1 MRKTTI
7 FRSKAWLLA
16 VGLMVGG
23 QTLQAQQTTQMPE
36 VHIVSEGETL
46 WGIAEQYFGDPFL
59 WPEIYR
65 LNTMV
70 VEDPHWI
77 FPGEELRLAGMPMT
91 LPVEQ
96 PQVEPPAQDPENVQQ
111 PVQQPPLGQTPPP
124 EQQPIDVPPPPPVMP
139 APPPTEM
146 SPTVF
151 SPTAPIE
158 VVTQTTLGATNVH
171 KPVRRGEFYSAGFLT
186 ELEELPFGRLKRS
199 VGQVE
204 MDRLPDASST
214 LIFGEIEIEAP
225 EGASYAVDDALLIVR
240 RGDKVKGWGHIIVPT
255 GIAVV
260 ISATQDGTFARVM
273 SQYYP
278 ITNGQELLPLE
289 PFIDPGSVVPVPP
302 NTMLEG
308 TMIRTRDGN
317 VLPTQQNV
325 VLLDVGRSDGVDL
338 GDIFVM
344 LKETPE
350 GVAPTDTV
358 ALVQI
363 VHRREHSSSGI
374 LGFIRSIGVEP
385 GAVVRLY
392 RKMP

>member
-91 LPVEQ
+91 QPVEQ

-111 PVQQPPLGQTPPP
+111 PVQQPPPGQTPPP
-124 EQQPIDVPPPPPVMP
+124 EQQPIDVPPPPPAMP
-139 APPPTEM
+139 APPPTDV

-158 VVTQTTLGATNVH
+158 VVAQTTMGAVNVH

-186 ELEELPFGRLKRS
+186 ELEELPFGLLKRS

-240 RGDKVKGWGHIIVPT
+240 RGDKVKNWGHIIVPT

-273 SQYYP
+273 AQYYP

-289 PFIDPGSVVPVPP
+289 PFVDPGSVVPVPP

-317 VLPTQQNV
+317 VLPTQQNI

-344 LKETPE
+344 LKKTPE

>member
-16 VGLMVGG
+16 VGLLVGG
-23 QTLQAQQTTQMPE
+23 QTLQAQQTTQLPE
-36 VHIVSEGETL
+36 AHIVSEGETL

-77 FPGEELRLAGMPMT
+77 FPGEELRLAGMP
-91 LPVEQ
+91 LVQ
-96 PQVEPPAQDPENVQQ
+96 PVEPPAQDPQNVQQ
-111 PVQQPPLGQTPPP
+111 PPPGQNPPP
-124 EQQPIDVPPPPPVMP
+124 QQQPIDVPPPPPVMP
-139 APPPTEM
+139 QPPPTDM

-151 SPTAPIE
+151 SPTGPVE
-158 VVTQTTLGATNVH
+158 VVTQTTVGATNAH
-171 KPVRRGEFYSAGFLT
+171 RPVRRGEFYSAGFLT
-186 ELEELPFGRLKRS
+186 ELEVLPFGRIKRS

-214 LIFGEIEIEAP
+214 LIFGKIELDAP
-225 EGASYAVDDALLIVR
+225 DGASYAVDVALLIVR
-240 RGDKVKGWGHIIVPT
+240 KGDKVKDWGRIIVPT

-260 ISATQDGTFARVM
+260 ISATPEGTFARVM

-278 ITNGQELLPLE
+278 ITNGQELLALE

-302 NTMLEG
+302 NAMLEG

-317 VLPTQQNV
+317 VLPSQQNI
-325 VLLDVGRSDGVDL
+325 VLLDLGRSDGVDL
-338 GDIFVM
+338 GDIFVV
-344 LKETPE
+344 LKKTPE

-358 ALVQI
+358 AFVQI
-363 VHRREHSSSGI
+363 VHRREHSSSGV

>member
-16 VGLMVGG
+16 VGLLVGG
-23 QTLQAQQTTQMPE
+23 QTLQAQQTTQLPE

-77 FPGEELRLAGMPMT
+77 FPGEELRLAGMP
-91 LPVEQ
+91 LVQ
-96 PQVEPPAQDPENVQQ
+96 PVEPPVEDPQNVQQ
-111 PVQQPPLGQTPPP
+111 PPPGQNPPP
-124 EQQPIDVPPPPPVMP
+124 QQQPIDVPPPPPVMP
-139 APPPTEM
+139 QPPPTDM

-151 SPTAPIE
+151 SPTGPVE
-158 VVTQTTLGATNVH
+158 VVTQTTVGATNAH
-171 KPVRRGEFYSAGFLT
+171 RPVRRGEFYSAGFLT
-186 ELEELPFGRLKRS
+186 ELEVLPFGRIKRS

-225 EGASYAVDDALLIVR
+225 DGASYAVDDALLIVR
-240 RGDKVKGWGHIIVPT
+240 KGDKVKDWGRIIVPT

-260 ISATQDGTFARVM
+260 ISATPEGTFARVM

-278 ITNGQELLPLE
+278 ITNGQELLALE

-302 NTMLEG
+302 NAMLEG

-317 VLPTQQNV
+317 VLPSQQNI
-325 VLLDVGRSDGVDL
+325 VLLDLGRSDGVDL
-338 GDIFVM
+338 GDIFVV
-344 LKETPE
+344 LKKTPE

-358 ALVQI
+358 AFVQI
-363 VHRREHSSSGI
+363 VHRREHSSSGV

>member
-16 VGLMVGG
+16 VGLLVGG
-23 QTLQAQQTTQMPE
+23 QTLQAQQTTQLPE

-77 FPGEELRLAGMPMT
+77 FPGEELRLAGMPLVQT
-91 LPVEQ
+91 
-96 PQVEPPAQDPENVQQ
+96 VEPPVEDPQNVQQ
-111 PVQQPPLGQTPPP
+111 PPPGQNPPP
-124 EQQPIDVPPPPPVMP
+124 QQQPIDVPPPPPVMP
-139 APPPTEM
+139 QPPPTDM

-151 SPTAPIE
+151 SPTGPVE
-158 VVTQTTLGATNVH
+158 VVTQTTVGATNAH
-171 KPVRRGEFYSAGFLT
+171 RPVRRGEFYSAGFLT
-186 ELEELPFGRLKRS
+186 ELEVLPFGRIKRS

-225 EGASYAVDDALLIVR
+225 DGASYAVDDALLIVR
-240 RGDKVKGWGHIIVPT
+240 KGDKVKDWGRIIVPT

-260 ISATQDGTFARVM
+260 ISATPEGTFARVM

-278 ITNGQELLPLE
+278 ITNGQELLALE

-302 NTMLEG
+302 NAMLEG

-317 VLPTQQNV
+317 VLPSQQNI
-325 VLLDVGRSDGVDL
+325 VLLDLGRSDGVDL
-338 GDIFVM
+338 GDIFVV
-344 LKETPE
+344 LKKTPE

-358 ALVQI
+358 AFVQI
-363 VHRREHSSSGI
+363 VHRREHSSSGV

>member
-16 VGLMVGG
+16 VGLLVGG
-23 QTLQAQQTTQMPE
+23 QTLQAQQTTQLPE

-77 FPGEELRLAGMPMT
+77 FPGEELRLAGMP
-91 LPVEQ
+91 LVQ
-96 PQVEPPAQDPENVQQ
+96 PVEPPAQDPQNVQQ
-111 PVQQPPLGQTPPP
+111 PPPGQNPPP
-124 EQQPIDVPPPPPVMP
+124 QQQPIDVPPPPPVMP
-139 APPPTEM
+139 QPPPTDM

-151 SPTAPIE
+151 SPTGPVE
-158 VVTQTTLGATNVH
+158 VVTQTTVGATNAH
-171 KPVRRGEFYSAGFLT
+171 RPVRRGEFYSAGFLT
-186 ELEELPFGRLKRS
+186 ELEVLPFGRIKRS

-225 EGASYAVDDALLIVR
+225 DGASYAVDDALLIVR
-240 RGDKVKGWGHIIVPT
+240 KGDKVKDWGRIIVPT

-260 ISATQDGTFARVM
+260 ISATPEGTFARVM

-278 ITNGQELLPLE
+278 ITNGQELLALE

-302 NTMLEG
+302 NAMLEG

-317 VLPTQQNV
+317 VLPSQQNI
-325 VLLDVGRSDGVDL
+325 VLLDLGRSDGVDL
-338 GDIFVM
+338 GDIFVV
-344 LKETPE
+344 LKKTPE

-358 ALVQI
+358 AFVQI
-363 VHRREHSSSGI
+363 VHRREHSSSGV